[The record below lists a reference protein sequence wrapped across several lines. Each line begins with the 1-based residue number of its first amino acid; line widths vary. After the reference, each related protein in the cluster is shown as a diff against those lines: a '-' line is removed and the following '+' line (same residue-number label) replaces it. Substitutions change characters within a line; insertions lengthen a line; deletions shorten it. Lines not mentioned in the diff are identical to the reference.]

1 MSTRQVT
8 RILSKDSV
16 PSPDTVQRWCVS
28 QGLDPCVA
36 MADSPSML
44 DLVIIM
50 MSALNEDEMRF
61 VCKYVDELRTQRR
74 FDGGASYLSPAFFWE
89 NVMRTYIGCKLI
101 KAGRMSRHS
110 FLRQAG
116 RDVEIGQEEDQAGY
130 HVIYPD
136 EYESWSPLFVF
147 ENAYREVSDEEFK
160 LMSNVLD

>member
-1 MSTRQVT
+1 MDVNDRLLAVLKAAGVTHAELAEGAGMSTRQVT

-61 VCKYVDELRTQRR
+61 VCKYVDELH
-74 FDGGASYLSPAFFWE
+74 GGVKQDSS
-89 NVMRTYIGCKLI
+89 
-101 KAGRMSRHS
+101 
-110 FLRQAG
+110 
-116 RDVEIGQEEDQAGY
+116 
-130 HVIYPD
+130 
-136 EYESWSPLFVF
+136 
-147 ENAYREVSDEEFK
+147 
-160 LMSNVLD
+160 